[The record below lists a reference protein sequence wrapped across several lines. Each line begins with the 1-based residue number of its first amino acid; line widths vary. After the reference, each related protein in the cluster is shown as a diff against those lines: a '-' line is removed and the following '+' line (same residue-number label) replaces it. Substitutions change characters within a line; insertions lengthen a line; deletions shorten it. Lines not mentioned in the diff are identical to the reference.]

1 MSDERLR
8 VLLVD
13 DETGFLKA
21 MTRALERRG
30 FAVTGVETAAAARA
44 AVAADPGLQ
53 VAVLDVRLPDGDG
66 HELFTELKSSRPE
79 LQAIILTGN
88 RDENKSFRLSHQGL
102 FDYLDKPVEPDAL
115 AAAIAS
121 AWQKAREESEEPP
134 TADAVPGQV
143 RVLIIDDEADFL
155 RSLTRVLG
163 RRGLTVIPASS
174 GEEGLAI
181 LDREEVDVAVIDLKM
196 PGLSGVETLREL
208 KKRRPEVQAI
218 ILTGHATVETG
229 IEGMRDGAVDYL
241 FKPQDPDDL
250 AKRIQEAAAKG
261 AKAGKKK
268 WWKR

>member
-1 MSDERLR
+1 MNDERIR

-13 DETGFLKA
+13 DESEFLKA
-21 MTRALERRG
+21 MTRSLERRG
-30 FAVTGVETAAAARA
+30 FAVTGSETAAAARA

-66 HELFTELKSSRPE
+66 HDLFAELKLSHPE

-102 FDYLDKPVEPDAL
+102 FDYLDKPVEPDVL
-115 AAAIAS
+115 AAAITS
-121 AWQKAREESEEPP
+121 AWQKAREENEEPS
-134 TADAVPGQV
+134 TVDGAGKV

-155 RSLTRVLG
+155 RSLTRVLA
-163 RRGLTVIPASS
+163 RRGMTILPATS

-181 LDREEVDVAVIDLKM
+181 LDREEVDVAIIDLKM
-196 PGLSGVETLREL
+196 PGLSGMETLREL

-229 IEGMRDGAVDYL
+229 IEGMRDGAADYL

-250 AKRIQEAAAKG
+250 AKRILEAAARGTKS
-261 AKAGKKK
+261 GKRK
-268 WWKR
+268 WWRK